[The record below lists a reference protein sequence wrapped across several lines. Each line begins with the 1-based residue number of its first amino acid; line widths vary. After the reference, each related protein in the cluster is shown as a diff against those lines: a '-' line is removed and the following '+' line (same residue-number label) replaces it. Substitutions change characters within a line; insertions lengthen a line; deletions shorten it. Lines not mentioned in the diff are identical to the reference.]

1 MVNLAPTRQ
10 TRQTDGIGCSSER
23 LAMKDWRQVRLTS
36 EKRMD
41 MKVHARLVRNKQ
53 MMLIM
58 RSCGTVR
65 HRKRVFES
73 ENTAHYRAHP
83 TRDKRMESDIFLTG
97 GSLLTALCRK

>member
-1 MVNLAPTRQ
+1 
-10 TRQTDGIGCSSER
+10 
-23 LAMKDWRQVRLTS
+23 MKDWRQVRLTS
-36 EKRMD
+36 ERRMD

-65 HRKRVFES
+65 HRERVLES
-73 ENTAHYRAHP
+73 EKTADYRAHP